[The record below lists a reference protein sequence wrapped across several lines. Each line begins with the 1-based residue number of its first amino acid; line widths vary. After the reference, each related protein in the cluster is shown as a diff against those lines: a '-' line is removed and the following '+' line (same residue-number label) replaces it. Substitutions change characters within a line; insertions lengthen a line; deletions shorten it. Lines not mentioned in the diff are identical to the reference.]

1 MVCVQ
6 LGAEK
11 AKALIGFHCF
21 SDFDTVEK
29 FTGKSKDT
37 QTTSFLNSELEVSKV
52 FQLIP
57 RRINT
62 KIMHNLEIFAT
73 KVYNKKHLKVTI
85 MQNYI
90 GVYNW
95 KTFGRLEEERY

>member
-1 MVCVQ
+1 
-6 LGAEK
+6 
-11 AKALIGFHCF
+11 
-21 SDFDTVEK
+21 
-29 FTGKSKDT
+29 
-37 QTTSFLNSELEVSKV
+37 
-52 FQLIP
+52 
-57 RRINT
+57 
-62 KIMHNLEIFAT
+62 MHNLEIFAT